1 MFKTLIDVFAVNVY
15 ETNVIYL
22 VELRGL
28 DVMASVHVQVYV
40 KRLLVSNREK
50 GNNPFLLDM

>member
-1 MFKTLIDVFAVNVY
+1 MFKTLIDVVAVNVY

-40 KRLLVSNREK
+40 KQLLVSNREK